1 MSSDLERMLRDA
13 REALPEP
20 GDDTT
25 QRVRGRSVS
34 TVRRRRR
41 RARIVV
47 LVGAMLVAAV
57 ALGVTAGS
65 LNAPTGTA
73 AREPAV
79 IGFVP
84 EQGWF
89 ALQSPPPAVPGQQT
103 AAVAANVPFAADD
116 VVHGL
121 VEPSGLPYST
131 LLSLTPRGI
140 VLVATMTPETSP
152 HIAPI
157 PTNPIYPKV
166 ELPLRVR
173 DGVPWVQWGA
183 QVRPDQP
190 LAQYQLRASI
200 RDYNVDVVVY
210 FGTSRPS
217 KRQLDEAQ
225 RQLEGLVV
233 RSQQSA
239 SAPARAGAVDS
250 TAALAVID
258 RTYVCNT
265 SILGGIY
272 ELKNRAH
279 GGVRSGSGWSKLPYA
294 GASSGG
300 WAGPLT
306 GLPNAPSNTLAWIT
320 AGAPSASTTVG
331 GDGEV
336 FPVLGGGT
344 IGVNS
349 SMCRPS
355 KAKVALSPSG
365 LRGGAVTAVSV
376 RGRVCVSSSPPRA
389 IQSLGGRLLGV
400 A

>member
-13 REALPEP
+13 REALPGP
-20 GDDTT
+20 GDAAT
-25 QRVRGRSVS
+25 QRVRGRSVHS
-34 TVRRRRR
+34 VRRRRR
-41 RARIVV
+41 RGRIIV

-84 EQGWF
+84 EQGWS

-140 VLVATMTPETSP
+140 VLVATMTPESSP

-200 RDYNVDVVVY
+200 RDYNVDVFVY

-217 KRQLDEAQ
+217 KRSWT
-225 RQLEGLVV
+225 R
-233 RSQQSA
+233 RSVSSKDSSYARSSRRARRTARAWSTALQHSRSSIGRTSA
-239 SAPARAGAVDS
+239 IRAFSGASTSSRAARTAEFGAARDGRSSPTRARPVGAGPAR
-250 TAALAVID
+250 
-258 RTYVCNT
+258 
-265 SILGGIY
+265 
-272 ELKNRAH
+272 
-279 GGVRSGSGWSKLPYA
+279 
-294 GASSGG
+294 
-300 WAGPLT
+300 
-306 GLPNAPSNTLAWIT
+306 
-320 AGAPSASTTVG
+320 
-331 GDGEV
+331 
-336 FPVLGGGT
+336 
-344 IGVNS
+344 
-349 SMCRPS
+349 
-355 KAKVALSPSG
+355 
-365 LRGGAVTAVSV
+365 
-376 RGRVCVSSSPPRA
+376 
-389 IQSLGGRLLGV
+389 
-400 A
+400 